1 MAEKHIVVQGAICK
15 CQYGQA
21 PDTLKVLSHDK
32 EYANDKDASKKRI
45 ATTKEIGGATLEK
58 NTFGNCLKIGGNPP
72 PPCKPVITEWK
83 DFYNKV
89 TLSNGGN
96 ILLEDSKAVCAIA
109 GTPCIEIIDHGQRTE
124 ASAQN
129 FKNTN
134 KEIQRQIN
142 PLVTPEEMFEKQPY
156 EDPLFVEV
164 DDIIVLGN
172 SAGASELGHQA
183 VLIGSEEKGW
193 TYISKDGAEKSGSGL
208 GKSRYIVKTYK
219 TLQEFADS
227 VHNFET
233 SVNHSLVGGGENP
246 EASKNFALDSKGNK
260 IRRYDRAFRIKTN
273 DINDALAIKNAK
285 NEAKTYYNIASQNCS
300 HVVEKCFEKVKDISG
315 YELKTEKWNTFTP
328 NKKQSDIEERNTGTD
343 VSSLL
348 EPSSYSLKDGEKE
361 KGK

>member
-58 NTFGNCLKIGGNPP
+58 NTFGNCMKIGGNPP

-89 TLSNGGN
+89 TFSNGGN

-142 PLVTPEEMFEKQPY
+142 PLVNPQELFQRMELGTGYGMSFQEEEKFW
-156 EDPLFVEV
+156 EESV
-164 DDIIVLGN
+164 DD
-172 SAGASELGHQA
+172 
-183 VLIGSEEKGW
+183 K
-193 TYISKDGAEKSGSGL
+193 
-208 GKSRYIVKTYK
+208 
-219 TLQEFADS
+219 
-227 VHNFET
+227 
-233 SVNHSLVGGGENP
+233 
-246 EASKNFALDSKGNK
+246 
-260 IRRYDRAFRIKTN
+260 
-273 DINDALAIKNAK
+273 
-285 NEAKTYYNIASQNCS
+285 
-300 HVVEKCFEKVKDISG
+300 
-315 YELKTEKWNTFTP
+315 
-328 NKKQSDIEERNTGTD
+328 
-343 VSSLL
+343 
-348 EPSSYSLKDGEKE
+348 
-361 KGK
+361 